1 MSLLVEFVRHGM
13 LANPI
18 VSLDLVQLETLVRF
32 ILQQAL
38 DEIARTLLDDVAKRV
53 GRIDNAPVRLAL
65 LVALE
70 RGRALGSGY
79 NFDRKVK
86 KKTNKEQLIAQD
98 ANGPIVDLERVLL
111 LLNHLRR
118 QVVQRT
124 AHCLASFR
132 RRSH

>member
-53 GRIDNAPVRLAL
+53 GRVDNAPVRLAL

-79 NFDRKVK
+79 NFDKKVK
-86 KKTNKEQLIAQD
+86 N
-98 ANGPIVDLERVLL
+98 
-111 LLNHLRR
+111 
-118 QVVQRT
+118 
-124 AHCLASFR
+124 
-132 RRSH
+132 